1 MFYLLKS
8 SKTVLT
14 LHGTI
19 KMTMQLARYKAIL
32 IIDGDDYVCDCY
44 VFFKALQTL
53 LNYQCMRK

>member
-32 IIDGDDYVCDCY
+32 IIDGDDYV
-44 VFFKALQTL
+44 
-53 LNYQCMRK
+53 